1 MVVPALKGNIIF
13 VAKGI
18 YCEDYYRKIAPLIA
32 CLKSV
37 YNILL
42 KGARK

>member
-18 YCEDYYRKIAPLIA
+18 YWFICHHFCSIIHELAVKLYGI
-32 CLKSV
+32 CF
-37 YNILL
+37 
-42 KGARK
+42 